1 MKRLNDDNLASQPPG
16 LAATVPNPSGKTVY
30 ADPVGRAMAF
40 ADLLDIL
47 REFSTLEFIR
57 FDITTD

>member
-1 MKRLNDDNLASQPPG
+1 MKRLNDDNIASQPPG

-30 ADPVGRAMAF
+30 ADPVGRAKAF

-47 REFSTLEFIR
+47 REFSTLEFVR